1 MRKIFIL
8 ILSFWFQFSVLLA
21 DEIVKSIEITGNKRI
36 SNQTI
41 EIYGDV
47 KLNSQINESKID
59 QILKNLY
66 DTNFFENVQVKFSN
80 NILKITLEEFPI
92 VNQLLFVGE
101 PSNKIKDQLKKN
113 ISLKEK
119 RSFIRSNLSQDLEI
133 IKKLYS
139 SLGYNFSKVEAK
151 IKEVDKSNFDLIFEI
166 NRGQQ
171 TKISSISFTG
181 DKKIREKR
189 LRDIIA
195 SEENKFWKILSRNTK
210 FSQNL
215 INLDLRLLQNYYK
228 GLGYYDVTINSNS
241 AELNKFGNI
250 DLIYSID
257 AGTRYTINKI
267 TTNVDPTFDN
277 KIFFDLEKNYKK
289 FIGDYYSPF
298 KVKKLLEEID
308 NIIEKNS
315 LQFVEHNVEEAID
328 NESINIKFNIFE
340 GEKVLVERVNII
352 GNRVTNEDVIR
363 GEIILDEGD
372 PFTKLGLD
380 KSIANIKSRNIF
392 SNVTSKVTN
401 GSDSTLK
408 IIEIAVEERPTGEIS
423 AGAGIGTNGGSFA
436 FNITENNWLGEGKRV
451 GIEFETDEESLTGQL
466 NYIDP
471 NYNFLGNE
479 LGYSL
484 YSVSNDKPD
493 QGYENTLIG
502 AGINTKFE
510 QYKNL
515 YTNLGLSIS
524 YDDLRTID
532 SASTA
537 LKKQSGNFSEFA
549 GKYGFQYDT
558 RNRSFMPS
566 SGYIV
571 GFNQIF
577 PVYADKKSISNT
589 LSASLYKSFSED
601 VVIANKFFFSS
612 IDGLEGDDA
621 RLSKRKYL
629 SNRRLRGFQKNKV
642 GPKDGNDHIG
652 GNYASAMNFEMNLP
666 NLLPDATK
674 IDVGL
679 FLDFGNVW
687 SVDYDNSLGDSSKI
701 RSATGIIANWS
712 SPIGPV
718 SFTLSNAL
726 AKAETDITES
736 FNFNLG
742 TTF

>member
-1 MRKIFIL
+1 MRKIFIS
-8 ILSFWFQFSVLLA
+8 ILSFWLLFSALLA
-21 DEIVKSIEITGNKRI
+21 DEVVKDIQITGNKRI

-41 EIYGDV
+41 EIYGDI
-47 KLNSQINESKID
+47 KLNSPINESKVD

-66 DTNFFENVQVKFSN
+66 ETNFFENVQVKFSN
-80 NILKITLEEFPI
+80 NILKITLEEFPLI
-92 VNQLLFVGE
+92 NQLLFIGE

-113 ISLKEK
+113 ILLKEK
-119 RSFIRSNLSQDLEI
+119 RSFIKSNLSQDLEI

-139 SLGYNFSKVEAK
+139 SLGYNFSQVEAK
-151 IKEVDKSNFDLIFEI
+151 IKKIDQNNFDLIFEI

-171 TKISSISFTG
+171 TKISNISFTG

-195 SEENKFWKILSRNTK
+195 SEENKFWKVLSKNTK

-228 GLGYYDVTINSNS
+228 GLGYYDVIINSNS
-241 AELNKFGNI
+241 AELNKSGNI
-250 DLIYSID
+250 NLIYSID
-257 AGTRYTINKI
+257 AGIRYTINKI
-267 TTNVDPTFDN
+267 TTNLDPTFDN
-277 KIFFDLEKNYKK
+277 KIFFDLEKDYKK
-289 FIGDYYSPF
+289 LIGDYYSPF

-315 LQFVEHNVEEAID
+315 LQFVEHNVEEIID
-328 NESINIKFNIFE
+328 NNSINIKFNIFE
-340 GEKVLVERVNII
+340 GEKLLVERVNIT

-392 SNVTSKVTN
+392 GAVTSKVKD

-408 IIEIAVEERPTGEIS
+408 VIDINVEERPTGEIS
-423 AGAGIGTNGGSFA
+423 AGAGVGTNGGSFA
-436 FNITENNWLGEGKRV
+436 FNITENNWLGEGKRIGV
-451 GIEFETDEESLTGQL
+451 EFETNEESLSGQL
-466 NYIDP
+466 NYLDP

-479 LGYSL
+479 IGYSI

-493 QGYENTLIG
+493 QGYENTLYG

-515 YTNLGLSIS
+515 YTSLGLTVSH
-524 YDDLRTID
+524 DDLTTLG
-532 SASTA
+532 SASDA
-537 LKKQSGNFSEFA
+537 LKKQSGQYSEFA

-566 SGYIV
+566 SGYII
-571 GFNQIF
+571 GFNQMF
-577 PVYADKKSISNT
+577 PIYADKKSLSNT
-589 LSASLYKSFSED
+589 ISASLYKSFSED
-601 VVIANKFFFSS
+601 IVIANKFYFAAV
-612 IDGLEGDDA
+612 DGLGGDDT

-629 SNRRLRGFQKNKV
+629 SSRRLRGFKKSKV
-642 GPKDGNDHIG
+642 GPKDGNDHVG

-666 NLLPDATK
+666 NLLPDSTK

-687 SVDYDNSLGDSSKI
+687 GVDYDKSIGNSSKI
-701 RSATGIIANWS
+701 RSSTGVIANWS

-726 AKAETDITES
+726 SKAETDITES